1 MYFRPKSYTQ
11 DSRTRSYPSFYPHIT
26 LVTFDD
32 PPSSFNL
39 DSISLDNLT
48 PPVAHFDSVKRGNSY
63 LGALSILISPV
74 NKLMPLRDAVTAHL
88 DMLNI
93 RWKSRSFPHM
103 SLFYVDEPDERDRLY
118 TELINGR
125 RIHGDGCLTLTA
137 NPLMQV
143 KTFTGSEIWLVDCTR
158 SVKRW
163 HVITKRSLVSPAP
176 PPPLKETVPQKQT
189 DKNIRTR
196 HHKRSLPEPTAVPAA
211 DIPPP
216 IGVV

>member
-1 MYFRPKSYTQ
+1 MGYAVWLVPSSTESAALSELMYFRPKSYTQ
-11 DSRTRSYPSFYPHIT
+11 DSRSRSYPSFYPHIT

-63 LGALSILISPV
+63 LGALSIMISPV
-74 NKLMPLRDAVTAHL
+74 NNLIPLRDAVTAHL

-118 TELINGR
+118 AELISSR
-125 RIHGDGCLTLTA
+125 RIHGDGRLTLTA
-137 NPLMQV
+137 NPLIEAV
-143 KTFTGSEIWLVDCTR
+143 ARDSEEIFGLPR
-158 SVKRW
+158 
-163 HVITKRSLVSPAP
+163 SPATTEGDSP
-176 PPPLKETVPQKQT
+176 SEADRQKHSHKAPQK
-189 DKNIRTR
+189 I
-196 HHKRSLPEPTAVPAA
+196 SP
-211 DIPPP
+211 
-216 IGVV
+216 